1 MAISFADKSCRNHM
15 NLILRK
21 FDLEELFAT
30 EYEMLPPREGLSS
43 RDGMDD
49 LSRQRLIIVCRK
61 MLEQRDEK

>member
-1 MAISFADKSCRNHM
+1 M
-15 NLILRK
+15 NLILRQ